1 DLREK
6 VFEKFFRMHTSNV
19 TRPVGLGMGLAIA
32 RRIIEAHG
40 GRIWIEESR
49 KGGACVSFT
58 IPLKEQYV

>member
-1 DLREK
+1 
-6 VFEKFFRMHTSNV
+6 
-19 TRPVGLGMGLAIA
+19 MGLAIA
-32 RRIIEAHG
+32 RRIIEAHD